1 MPTSRSGSTSP
12 LSAHRAVVLVIDVQ
26 ERLCA
31 AMPPAVADA
40 VIRNTSTL
48 VATAA
53 RFDLPVIVSQQ
64 YPRGLGPT
72 VAALED
78 VLATL
83 PTPARRLDKLE
94 FSVGREPAF
103 STWAT
108 ELARAGRDQ
117 WLVTGMETH
126 VCVLQS
132 VRDLLAAQ
140 PGGRPAE
147 VGLVVDAA
155 CSRSKGNWRVGL
167 ALAERAGAS
176 LSSTETA
183 LFELLGRAGTDDFKA
198 LSKLIR

>member
-126 VCVLQS
+126 VCVFQT
-132 VRDLLAAQ
+132 VRALRSRGHEVIVLADAVASRAEGNWKNGLELCARTGATIANTETVVFDLL
-140 PGGRPAE
+140 G
-147 VGLVVDAA
+147 
-155 CSRSKGNWRVGL
+155 K
-167 ALAERAGAS
+167 
-176 LSSTETA
+176 
-183 LFELLGRAGTDDFKA
+183 AGTDDFKA
-198 LSKLIR
+198 LSRLIR